1 MAKTIQIR
9 NVPDAVHKK
18 LKVRAAQAG
27 KSLSELL
34 LAEIELFAAVPTPE
48 EMYERLR
55 ARPATKLTE
64 SAAAAVRKERT
75 SA

>member
-9 NVPDAVHKK
+9 NVPEAVHKK
-18 LKVRAAQAG
+18 LKSRAAQAG

-34 LAEIELFAAVPTPE
+34 LAEVEQLAALPTPD
-48 EMYERLR
+48 EMRERLR
-55 ARPATKLTE
+55 MRQSTKLTE
-64 SAAAAVRKERT
+64 SAAAAVRKERN